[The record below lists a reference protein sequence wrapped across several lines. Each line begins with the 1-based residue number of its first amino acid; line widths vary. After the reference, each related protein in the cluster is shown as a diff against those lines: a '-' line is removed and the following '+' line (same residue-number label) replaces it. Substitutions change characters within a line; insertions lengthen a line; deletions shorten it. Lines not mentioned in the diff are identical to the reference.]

1 MKSLGPGKVV
11 HAFNPRRPRQGDL
24 LSSKSVRGQPRLSSE
39 VVEKPK
45 AGDNVIEQGFQLQQV
60 AELSSFGHVAL
71 ALESRIEG
79 TTGTIDAG

>member
-1 MKSLGPGKVV
+1 MNQVP
-11 HAFNPRRPRQGDL
+11 
-24 LSSKSVRGQPRLSSE
+24 GQPSRVSE
-39 VVEKPK
+39 GGRKQK

>member
-1 MKSLGPGKVV
+1 M
-11 HAFNPRRPRQGDL
+11 F
-24 LSSKSVRGQPRLSSE
+24 QP
-39 VVEKPK
+39 
-45 AGDNVIEQGFQLQQV
+45 QQA